1 MFPGC
6 CRTVYVESGIFGL
19 GHRAADCGDA
29 RTNTVESA
37 IGAVV
42 VGIAAVVP
50 STGDGYRTR
59 TRLIG
64 CIGVDFENH
73 ITGSVTGDMFGMGGE
88 VVEEAPSGSNS
99 VLGGVGLC
107 GRDVVASRKDEWVL
121 DASIIEKVTVH
132 LLDPEFLTVRCWWRI
147 IRGLIL
153 DGLIELWRDIEGRG
167 RGTFEDDTGGKT
179 GKAFLYVVRHF
190 SVKRVGDVIPG

>member
-1 MFPGC
+1 M
-6 CRTVYVESGIFGL
+6 
-19 GHRAADCGDA
+19 
-29 RTNTVESA
+29 ESA

-121 DASIIEKVTVH
+121 DASIIEKVT
-132 LLDPEFLTVRCWWRI
+132 PA
-147 IRGLIL
+147 G
-153 DGLIELWRDIEGRG
+153 
-167 RGTFEDDTGGKT
+167 
-179 GKAFLYVVRHF
+179 
-190 SVKRVGDVIPG
+190 SRVSHCQMLVENYPRSHIGWAD